1 MGRLIR
7 SVNWNETP
15 IGSPSVWPQCLCTS
29 ISLMLNSY
37 FPMYIAWGP
46 AYTQLY
52 NDGFRPILG
61 LTKHPQAMGISTRET
76 FAEIW
81 HTIGPMFEGVMQGEA
96 VGFPNFL
103 LQLDRNGYIEECYF
117 DFCYSPIKLPDGTV
131 GGVLVTVVETTEN
144 VKNLRKL
151 EASRESFKNMVLQA
165 PVAMCVLTGPH
176 FIVEI
181 ANERVLE
188 MWQKTE
194 ADVID
199 KPLFEAV
206 AEAAGNGLE
215 EMLLDVYRT
224 GQPLVA
230 NEQPVKLLRNGKVET
245 TYINFTYQPLRHGD
259 GAIYGVAGVAIE
271 VTEQVNARK
280 HVEASEKNFRD
291 LAGLMPQIVYI
302 AQADGPL
309 EYCNQQWYK
318 FTGVQPGR
326 ENEDWAS
333 TIHPDDLSGVA
344 KAWASSLHAGTVF
357 EYECRMHEKETG
369 AYRWFLARSIPV
381 RNDAGEIIKWFGT
394 STDINEQ
401 KLQQQQKDEF
411 VSVVSHELKTP
422 ITSVKA
428 SIQILDRLIKNDP
441 SSARVGQFIDK
452 ASTSIKKMQYL
463 VDDLMNVSKIEA
475 GQLVLHK
482 TGFLLVDMLKDC
494 CDHFALMGTHEIVI
508 NGDAEF
514 EVHADYQR
522 IEQVLV
528 NLVNNAIKYAP
539 DSKKIIITV
548 EEQNAL
554 VKISVR
560 DFGIGI
566 ADEKLP
572 HLFKRYYRVDSS
584 GVQFSGLGLGLY
596 ICADIVKRHGGK
608 MGVESAIGEGST
620 FWFTLPA
627 AG

>member
-7 SVNWNETP
+7 SVNWSQTP
-15 IGSPSVWPQCLCTS
+15 IGDPSQWPQSLCTTV
-29 ISLMLNSY
+29 SLMLCSY

-46 AYTQLY
+46 QYTQLY
-52 NDGFRPILG
+52 NDGYRPILG
-61 LTKHPQAMGISTRET
+61 STKHPQAMGIGTRET

-81 HTIGPMFEGVMQGEA
+81 ETIGPMFEGVMQGEA
-96 VGFPNFL
+96 VGFPNFV
-103 LQLDRNGYIEECYF
+103 LQLDRNGYLEECYF

-151 EASRESFKNMVLQA
+151 QASRESFKNMVLQA
-165 PVAMCVLTGPH
+165 PVAMCVLTGPQ
-176 FIVEI
+176 FIIEI

-194 ADVID
+194 AEVMD

-215 EMLLDVYRT
+215 EMLLDVFRT
-224 GQPLVA
+224 GRPLVA
-230 NEQPVKLLRNGKVET
+230 NEQPVKLLRNGKVDT

-259 GAIYGVAGVAIE
+259 GTIYGVAGVAIE

-280 HVEASEKNFRD
+280 LVEDSEKNFRD

-309 EYCNQQWYK
+309 EYCNQQWYS
-318 FTGVQPGR
+318 FTGVLPGR
-326 ENEDWAS
+326 ENDDWAA
-333 TIHPDDLSGVA
+333 TIHPDDLNGVA
-344 KAWASSLHAGTVF
+344 KAWASSLQTGRIF
-357 EYECRMHEKETG
+357 ELEYRMLEKETG
-369 AYRWFLARSIPV
+369 AYRWFLARSTPI
-381 RNDAGEIIKWFGT
+381 RNEDGEIVKWFGT

-401 KLQQQQKDEF
+401 KLLQQQKDEF
-411 VSVVSHELKTP
+411 ISVVSHELKTP

-428 SIQILDRLIKNDP
+428 SIQLLDRLVKTDP
-441 SSARVGQFIDK
+441 TSPKVGQFIDK

-463 VDDLMNVSKIEA
+463 VDDLMDISKIEA
-475 GQLVLHK
+475 GQLMLHK
-482 TGFLLVDMLKDC
+482 TTFVLADMLKEC
-494 CDHFALMGTHEIVI
+494 CDHFALMSKHEIVI
-508 NGDAEF
+508 NGDAEI

-522 IEQVLV
+522 IDQVLV

-539 DSKKIIITV
+539 GSKNIVIAV
-548 EEQNAL
+548 EQQNAL
-554 VKISVR
+554 VKISIK

-566 ADEKLP
+566 SADKLP

-596 ICADIVKRHGGK
+596 ICADIIKRHGGK
-608 MGVESAIGEGST
+608 IGVASTVGEGSN

-627 AG
+627 GG